1 MNSITSYKKL
11 IKFSKQTKDINPNLY
26 NDIKR
31 RIIKPSKVLFVQ
43 KIKDPK
49 HSETRV
55 KVAS

>member
-31 RIIKPSKVLFVQ
+31 KVIKPSKVLLDFIEGYA
-43 KIKDPK
+43 K
-49 HSETRV
+49 
-55 KVAS
+55 